1 MDRAPAKRSADVCR
15 LPWRLPLGSERA
27 LVLATIGRC
36 SRLRSITL
44 RTITVRNPAVAGN
57 ILRVLVFCRL
67 TLGAKLMA
75 QEESH
80 PDEEG
85 HADNRRRR
93 QSGQVAEQGAL
104 LSGRPTGLPARVTV
118 TLSAD
123 LIGVTADE
131 HWVIHRGSTYALLLI
146 ANGQPAAPSP
156 LGTENSGRREA
167 WPAGGL
173 ARGRLGGRLAR
184 AVHPGAGDTAPAQDA
199 HPGGQAAGLAA
210 GRAGRNK
217 RPGRGT
223 GRKERPGRQAGRSG
237 GAAGR
242 NEPPGRQAGRSGGAA
257 GRNEPPGRQAGR
269 SGGAAGRNEPPGRQA
284 GRSGGADSPAGR
296 QPGDAGPGRQA
307 GTPAPE

>member
-1 MDRAPAKRSADVCR
+1 MDRAPAKMECR
-15 LPWRLPLGSERA
+15 CIRPQRRLPLGSERA
-27 LVLATIGRC
+27 LVLTAIGRC
-36 SRLRSITL
+36 CRLRSITL
-44 RTITVRNPAVAGN
+44 RAITVRNPAVAGN

-118 TLSAD
+118 TSLPD

-184 AVHPGAGDTAPAQDA
+184 AIHPGAGDPAPGQDA
-199 HPGGQAAGLAA
+199 ARVAWRPDWRPGG
-210 GRAGRNK
+210 
-217 RPGRGT
+217 PGGKTR
-223 GRKERPGRQAGRSG
+223 
-237 GAAGR
+237 
-242 NEPPGRQAGRSGGAA
+242 
-257 GRNEPPGRQAGR
+257 
-269 SGGAAGRNEPPGRQA
+269 
-284 GRSGGADSPAGR
+284 PAGR
-296 QPGDAGPGRQA
+296 
-307 GTPAPE
+307 PE